1 VRTSLVEPLK
11 RAGSEAANQTDLE
24 EIPLGVHGVQQNAM
38 KKWTSIRMVY
48 LLKSLV
54 LALAALYQSWAAVVF
69 VITMLQVAVWTKFC
83 PSLWLF
89 ERQGH
94 KKTEI

>member
-1 VRTSLVEPLK
+1 
-11 RAGSEAANQTDLE
+11 
-24 EIPLGVHGVQQNAM
+24 
-38 KKWTSIRMVY
+38 MVY

-54 LALAALYQSWAAVVF
+54 LALAVCYQSWTAVFF
-69 VITMLQVAVWTKFC
+69 VIVMLQVAVWTKFC

-89 ERQGH
+89 ERQGY

>member
-1 VRTSLVEPLK
+1 
-11 RAGSEAANQTDLE
+11 
-24 EIPLGVHGVQQNAM
+24 
-38 KKWTSIRMVY
+38 MVY

-54 LALAALYQSWAAVVF
+54 LALAALYQSWAAVLF
-69 VITMLQVAVWTKFC
+69 VIVMLQVAVWTKFC

-89 ERQGH
+89 ERQGY